1 MEHKRLRLSEA
12 DEATAARHEDIAAR
26 VESAG
31 LVEERLVAL
40 ADREDDTDMSLDTL
54 EAVYI
59 GQARS
64 TWKGVPLGKSA
75 LDWQMYATLIEEL
88 KPRTIVDIG
97 SWAGGSALFFADFAQ
112 MLVGED
118 FHKVV
123 SLDITLRSVRS
134 TARQHPKI
142 QFHECSTERFQELFT
157 DDFVSALPRPW
168 LVSEDAHYHFA
179 AVMARLHAV
188 LQPGDYLVV
197 EDTSLQMHDWFAESN
212 AEEGPEKRERTAEAI
227 QQLRRKREIFVRYC
241 TEHADKYRCDT
252 KYVDM
257 FGYNVGKHWNS
268 IVKRRATAEP
278 RRGEASK
285 LRQVLSQEDLVDY
298 SDEEALLLDFVPARP
313 REGEDEK
320 WHSSKERATAE
331 VEALHALQRLH
342 GRRAKSS
349 SAGQAMGP
357 ALAAAALEGF
367 YQDQGKEDSGG
378 SSLRRDSS
386 DFQLARSQLPPRVFE
401 ELRRRRKAPAG
412 CPENGAWQPDGL
424 LGVNW
429 AV

>member
-1 MEHKRLRLSEA
+1 
-12 DEATAARHEDIAAR
+12 
-26 VESAG
+26 
-31 LVEERLVAL
+31 
-40 ADREDDTDMSLDTL
+40 MSLDTL

-268 IVKRRATAEP
+268 IVKR
-278 RRGEASK
+278 
-285 LRQVLSQEDLVDY
+285 VLSQEDLVDY
-298 SDEEALLLDFVPARP
+298 SDEEVPARP

-378 SSLRRDSS
+378 SSLR
-386 DFQLARSQLPPRVFE
+386 SQLPPRVFE
-401 ELRRRRKAPAG
+401 ELRRRKAPAG